1 MGQLTS
7 TAGSTAAGAGSTAA
21 GAVSTA
27 AGAGSTA
34 AGGIAGLAGPIG
46 LGTQIF
52 GVGLSIAQAIDAR
65 KKARDAERASTE
77 LLEQAKTRLDVN
89 RMEGVQVPLDA
100 YQMAGRETT
109 AQTQQALEGLR
120 EADTRTLAAGIGKLS
135 EASGAVTEQQRQ
147 AMGQDIYQ
155 RDVDIAT
162 EQASI
167 DRIMGGI
174 SLEEAAGAELRR
186 AEKEEDAQKSLQ
198 SAVTG
203 AGQSLLTAAQMQ
215 QLYSQRQGQ
224 LAAAK
229 QYQQQTGQY
238 QGMTPAQARNAMIN
252 AGITQQGFQNLAA
265 GLTVAGR
272 QVQQA
277 TPSIQSVGIQPLAG
291 GIQPA
296 TLPAS
301 SPFLPF
307 SISPGYLP
315 GIMGNIPYI
324 K

>member
-7 TAGSTAAGAGSTAA
+7 TAGYTAPPTTAPPTTAAPTIAA
-21 GAVSTA
+21 PT
-27 AGAGSTA
+27 TA
-34 AGGIAGLAGPIG
+34 AGGLAGLAGPIG
-46 LGTQIF
+46 LGTQI
-52 GVGLSIAQAIDAR
+52 VGIGFSIAQAIDAR
-65 KKARDAERASTE
+65 KKARDAERAGNK
-77 LLEQAKTRLDVN
+77 LLEQAKTRIDVN
-89 RMEGVQVPLDA
+89 RMEGVQVPLEA
-100 YQMAGRETT
+100 YQMAARETT
-109 AQTQQALEGLR
+109 AQTKQALEGLR
-120 EADTRTLAAGIGKLS
+120 EADARTLASGVAKLS

-147 AMGQDIYQ
+147 DMGQDIYK
-155 RDVDIAT
+155 RDVGIAT

-167 DRIMGGI
+167 DRMMGGI
-174 SLEEAAGAELRR
+174 SLEEAAGTALRR

-198 SAVTG
+198 SAFTG
-203 AGQSLLTAAQMQ
+203 AGQALVTAAQMP

-224 LAAAK
+224 LAAAQ
-229 QYQQQTGQY
+229 QYQQQTGMY
-238 QGMTPAQARNAMIN
+238 QGMTPAQARKAMIN

-307 SISPGYLP
+307 SINPGYLP